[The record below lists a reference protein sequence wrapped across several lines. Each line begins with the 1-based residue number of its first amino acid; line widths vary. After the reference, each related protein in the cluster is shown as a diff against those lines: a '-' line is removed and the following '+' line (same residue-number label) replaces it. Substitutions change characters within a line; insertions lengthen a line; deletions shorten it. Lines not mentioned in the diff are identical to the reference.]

1 MDGTINELLIEL
13 SMELIVFV
21 KDKQKYFKM
30 LNFKSSLLVPSKIS
44 QYQVNDC
51 PTMIVIT
58 SPILSV
64 VFNTQ
69 NISPIVWYQ
78 PVYQI
83 R

>member
-13 SMELIVFV
+13 IIELIVFV

-44 QYQVNDC
+44 QYQANDC

-69 NISPIVWYQ
+69 NISPIV
-78 PVYQI
+78 
-83 R
+83 

>member
-13 SMELIVFV
+13 IIELIVFV

-69 NISPIVWYQ
+69 NISPIV
-78 PVYQI
+78 
-83 R
+83 